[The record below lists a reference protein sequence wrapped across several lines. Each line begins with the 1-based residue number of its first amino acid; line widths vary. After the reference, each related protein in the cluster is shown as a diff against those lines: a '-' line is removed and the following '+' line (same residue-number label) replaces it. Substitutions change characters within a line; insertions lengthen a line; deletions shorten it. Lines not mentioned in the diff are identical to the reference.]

1 MSEAV
6 SHPHV
11 FDPHGVAAELE
22 GAAPRDILRTAIERF
37 ENVVLSF
44 SGAEDVVLIDMLAN
58 MTDRAEIF
66 CLDTGRLH
74 SETLRFLER
83 VRKHYGLAVEVMSPQ
98 ADAVQRLVGQ
108 KGLFSFYE

>member
-1 MSEAV
+1 M
-6 SHPHV
+6 
-11 FDPHGVAAELE
+11 
-22 GAAPRDILRTAIERF
+22 
-37 ENVVLSF
+37 LSF

-74 SETLRFLER
+74 SETLRFER

-98 ADAVQRLVGQ
+98 ADAVQHLVGR
-108 KGLFSFYE
+108 KGLFSFYEDGHEERCSIRKIELLRRRLEGVDA